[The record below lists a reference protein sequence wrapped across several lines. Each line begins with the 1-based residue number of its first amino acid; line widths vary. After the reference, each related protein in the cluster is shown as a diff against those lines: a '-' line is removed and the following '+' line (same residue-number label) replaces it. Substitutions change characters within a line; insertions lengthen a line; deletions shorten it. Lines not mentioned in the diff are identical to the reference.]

1 MNTDN
6 YFWLQPY
13 QQQWSQLLRKDQK
26 PHAVIIEGNAGV
38 GKKSLADL
46 MSAIMLCSISN
57 SEACGTCSNCHLSAG
72 GHHPDVLQIAVED
85 GLIRVAEIRQLT
97 QFFTSRPH
105 CSQHKIA
112 CINGAEKM
120 NKSAANALLKVLE
133 EPPAT
138 ATLFLLTDSPQQL
151 LPTIRSRCL
160 RMRIDISQH
169 KQDVVDWLQQQ
180 KGHQAGIE
188 KAGFLAHYAPLKTL
202 QLLEMEAVDH
212 IEEVMTDLLK
222 VVHNKVSVSEISH
235 LWVQQNHFMLL
246 AYLQHIIMYQLCQLS
261 HSEEG
266 IFGDHPLWGYLR
278 SQEISLNTVYRLADK
293 LNSLIIELQTQLKKE
308 LMIESFLVFFK
319 NIINDQQE

>member
-1 MNTDN
+1 MGD

-13 QQQWSQLLRKDQK
+13 REQWSQLLRKEQK
-26 PHAVIIEGNAGV
+26 PHAVIVEGNTGI
-38 GKKSLADL
+38 GKKALADQL
-46 MSAIMLCSISN
+46 AAVMLCSISN
-57 SEACGTCSNCHLSAG
+57 SEPCGTCSNCHLSAG
-72 GHHPDVLQIAVED
+72 GHHPDVLQIDVEE
-85 GLIRVAEIRQLT
+85 GLIRVAEIRQLI

-160 RMRIDISQH
+160 RMRIDISQQ
-169 KQDVVDWLQQQ
+169 KQAVMDWLEQQ
-180 KGHQAGIE
+180 KGAATGIE
-188 KAGFLAHYAPLKTL
+188 KAGFLANYAPFKTM
-202 QLLEMEAVDH
+202 QLLQTDAVVQLED
-212 IEEVMTDLLK
+212 VMTDLLK
-222 VVHNKVSVSEISH
+222 ILQYKVSVAEISH
-235 LWVQQNHFMLL
+235 AWVQRDNFMLL
-246 AYLQHIIMYQLCQLS
+246 SYLQHIIMYQLCQLDDA
-261 HSEEG
+261 EQG

-278 SQEISLNTVYRLADK
+278 TQEISLNAVYVLAEK

-319 NIINDQQE
+319 KTINGQQE

>member
-1 MNTDN
+1 MSMRD

-13 QQQWSQLLRKDQK
+13 QQQWSQLLRKEQK
-26 PHAVIIEGNAGV
+26 PHAVIIEGNTGI
-38 GKKSLADL
+38 GKKNLADIL
-46 MSAIMLCSISN
+46 SAIMLCSISN
-57 SEACGTCSNCHLSAG
+57 SEACGTCSNCHLSTG

-160 RMRIDISQH
+160 RMRIDISQQ
-169 KQDVVDWLQQQ
+169 KQAVIEWLEQQ
-180 KGHQAGIE
+180 KGNRAGIE
-188 KAGFLAHYAPLKTL
+188 KAGFLADYAPFRTL
-202 QLLEMEAVDH
+202 QLLQSEAVTQL
-212 IEEVMTDLLK
+212 EEVMADLLK
-222 VVHNKVSVSEISH
+222 VVSHKASVSEISH
-235 LWVQQNHFMLL
+235 SWVQKDYFMLL
-246 AYLQHIIMYQLCQLS
+246 SYLQPIIMYQLCQLS
-261 HSEEG
+261 DTEEG

-278 SQEISLNTVYRLADK
+278 TQEISLNTVYMLAEK

-319 NIINDQQE
+319 NTINDQRE